1 MEGML
6 RCQRS
11 RSRDRGSALVMA
23 VIISVIVFA
32 LGGLLLALVSHE
44 SAASNVDR
52 RRQQAIDAAF
62 AGLVVANSALTRN
75 SAFATTGLVPFTGGS
90 AQFEVTVAADPA
102 STTGFGRLI
111 TSVGYAPS
119 KAAIARSTRSVVQ
132 AVELEPIGFTYGVF
146 SETVIVTG
154 SSSTVIG
161 DIYTNGDITLG
172 NSQDYIGSIYA
183 RGNVYTGA
191 NQKITG
197 NVYANGNISL
207 GSNSTSVYGS
217 AFAIGNIATGGTIR
231 DTAQAGGT
239 IGCAKVLG
247 ACIPNSPPP
256 PVPVQ
261 HLPEFAWNPANY
273 AAVSTYATG
282 AAFVSTH
289 SKVNMQG
296 TFYVTGDVSF
306 AKQDSLWL
314 TGDVTI
320 VATGNISLPGAV
332 VNNAAS
338 AAKVQ
343 LTVISSGG
351 GTITPAN
358 NFTIPSTVSTLLYTT
373 GTFDARNSS
382 TFRGVLYAGGVTSG
396 AHISVT
402 HELLTAPGFNWAPAS
417 PQAFTVRNI
426 STRETSGG

>member
-1 MEGML
+1 MASML
-6 RCQRS
+6 KLQRAGA
-11 RSRDRGSALVMA
+11 RDRGSALVVA
-23 VIISVIVFA
+23 VIISVIVFS
-32 LGGLLLALVSHE
+32 LSGLLLALVSHE
-44 SAASNVDR
+44 SSASNVDR

-75 SAFATTGLVPFTGGS
+75 SAFATTGLLPFTGGS
-90 AQFEVTVAADPA
+90 AEFEVTITADPA

-119 KAAIARSTRSVVQ
+119 KAAVTRSTRSVVQ
-132 AVELEPIGFTYGVF
+132 VVELEPIGFTYGVF
-146 SETVIVTG
+146 SETDISMG

-161 DIYTNGDITLG
+161 DIYTNQDVKLG

-183 RGNVYTGA
+183 RGDVVTGS

-197 NVYANGNISL
+197 TVYANGDIVI
-207 GSNSTSVYGS
+207 GSSSSTLYGS
-217 AFAIGNIATGGTIR
+217 AFAGGDISTGGTIR

-239 IGCAKVLG
+239 IGCTKVLG
-247 ACIPNSPPP
+247 ACIPHSPPP

-261 HLPEFAWNPANY
+261 HLPAFVWNPANY
-273 AAVSTYATG
+273 ASVTTYATG

-289 SKVNMQG
+289 SKVNTQG
-296 TFYVTGDVSF
+296 TFYVTGNVSF
-306 AKQDSLWL
+306 AKQDELRL
-314 TGDVTI
+314 TGDMTI
-320 VATGNISLPGAV
+320 VATGSIALPGSV
-332 VNNAAS
+332 VNKAAG

-343 LTVISSGG
+343 LTVISAGG
-351 GTITPAN
+351 GGITPAN
-358 NFTIPSTVSTLLYTT
+358 NFTIPSSVTTLLYTT
-373 GTFDARNSS
+373 GTFDAKNSS

-417 PQAFTVRNI
+417 PQAFTIRNI

>member
-1 MEGML
+1 MSIVNCGDTVQLHYTSYSADGCVIETSG
-6 RCQRS
+6 QREPFEFVAGGPDVIVGVS
-11 RSRDRGSALVMA
+11 RA
-23 VIISVIVFA
+23 VIGMRV
-32 LGGLLLALVSHE
+32 GE
-44 SAASNVDR
+44 R
-52 RRQQAIDAAF
+52 RRIAVPPEQA
-62 AGLVVANSALTRN
+62 
-75 SAFATTGLVPFTGGS
+75 
-90 AQFEVTVAADPA
+90 
-102 STTGFGRLI
+102 FGYR
-111 TSVGYAPS
+111 
-119 KAAIARSTRSVVQ
+119 
-132 AVELEPIGFTYGVF
+132 
-146 SETVIVTG
+146 G

-417 PQAFTVRNI
+417 PQAFTIRNI